1 MYCPIKVWMG
11 PNYRIAP
18 PVEKNDERIEAKPC
32 TETRGTVAKDV
43 DNFYNTVYFML
54 SVRSWKEVI

>member
-1 MYCPIKVWMG
+1 MYCPIKVRVLITELLLWWK
-11 PNYRIAP
+11 
-18 PVEKNDERIEAKPC
+18 KNDERIEAKPC